1 MVSIAITM
9 SDDIRH
15 LMKAYGIDE
24 KSLEVTPEVLD
35 RIKADRQ
42 RYINALDDET
52 VKNHTKV
59 TAYGKETVHIGNR
72 YTKQQYNLSGRSL
85 GRSSGPIKKSGAN
98 KRSGYGG
105 EHGECLGAS
114 ARTGWKVEPKFT
126 VQRVATKTTTVRKV
140 SSQVQAIVS
149 IYDGLLEVLE

>member
-1 MVSIAITM
+1 MTQAVKQ
-9 SDDIRH
+9 
-15 LMKAYGIDE
+15 LMRAYGIE
-24 KSLEVTPEVLD
+24 EGVEVSPELLE
-35 RIKADRQ
+35 RIKADQQ

-52 VKNHTKV
+52 IKNYTVDTKNTV
-59 TAYGKETVHIGNR
+59 KETTHIGTR

-114 ARTGWKVEPKFT
+114 ARTGWKAEPKFT
-126 VQRVATKTTTVRKV
+126 VKHTPIAKTMKTKESQISSIVALYET
-140 SSQVQAIVS
+140 
-149 IYDGLLEVLE
+149 LLEKVGQ